1 MNAVLLA
8 ALLACGRRGV
18 PSPAQP
24 APAITEGT
32 VLIDGEQLRVQ
43 LACPENM
50 PPIDHIE
57 IALWSDRVVIGEGVG
72 TQCTLSVPVSV
83 IPQGTIQITGTATVV
98 PPRASSVLMPI
109 HIATNVQTNNP
120 SPQ

>member
-1 MNAVLLA
+1 M
-8 ALLACGRRGV
+8 
-18 PSPAQP
+18 
-24 APAITEGT
+24 
-32 VLIDGEQLRVQ
+32 RVQ

-57 IALWSDRVVIGEGVG
+57 IALWSDRVVIGEGAG

-98 PPRASSVLMPI
+98 PPRVLTGMPPLMDETWGSAKNI
-109 HIATNVQTNNP
+109 FAGNT
-120 SPQ
+120 